1 MWRWRTPTTHPLPA
15 SVLFC
20 GSLTQCRLGSSAMS
34 RRATCDPRLIIRF
47 VRSEFRLMRIPCEH
61 ASCTPGTPYP
71 QSAVAR
77 NRRGNTLQPGDA
89 RGRGERILE
98 AAPSARRSRPKGQPP
113 SPVLALGRTKIR
125 RRGSTWRGAVLV
137 APLGAAQA
145 HAGPSRASVARA
157 AASSSMRSLSSLAA
171 A

>member
-1 MWRWRTPTTHPLPA
+1 MYSWDTLPPI
-15 SVLFC
+15 
-20 GSLTQCRLGSSAMS
+20 RSSAEPEGKQ
-34 RRATCDPRLIIRF
+34 A
-47 VRSEFRLMRIPCEH
+47 
-61 ASCTPGTPYP
+61 AW
-71 QSAVAR
+71 A
-77 NRRGNTLQPGDA
+77 
-89 RGRGERILE
+89 RGERILE
-98 AAPSARRSRPKGQPP
+98 AAPSAPDDSRHP